1 MTIDQYTF
9 IPAAAESMTER
20 SGKKARVA
28 KHISGLEGN
37 FDDRMYQAFAASLE
51 DGAPYAPI
59 QILGYAQD
67 LMDKVC
73 WNARKLH
80 NSINVPDEVYGCD
93 PTEYVREL
101 VGVSC
106 ELEHVRDVVDSDFS
120 QLYVVVTNMLQCY
133 EGFDFE
139 LFYFNPSEVV
149 DDEWVAERKC
159 VSYGEAEVHMDE
171 IAEKLSRPDPVAA
184 LKAMR
189 ERAAA

>member
-9 IPAAAESMTER
+9 IPSAAQAMTER
-20 SGKKARVA
+20 SGKKVHVA
-28 KHISGLEGN
+28 KYISSLDGGI
-37 FDDRMYQAFAASLE
+37 DDRLFQAFAASLE
-51 DGAPYAPI
+51 ENPAFIPI
-59 QILGYAQD
+59 QILGYVQD

-80 NSINVPDEVYGCD
+80 NSINLPDEIYGCD
-93 PTEYVREL
+93 PTEYTREL

-106 ELEHVRDVVDSDFS
+106 ELDHVRDVVDSDFN
-120 QLYVVVTNMLQCY
+120 QLYLVVTNMLQCY

-139 LFYFNPSEVV
+139 LFYFNPSELV
-149 DDEWVAERKC
+149 DDEWVTERMC
-159 VSYGEAEVHMDE
+159 GSYADAEVHMDE